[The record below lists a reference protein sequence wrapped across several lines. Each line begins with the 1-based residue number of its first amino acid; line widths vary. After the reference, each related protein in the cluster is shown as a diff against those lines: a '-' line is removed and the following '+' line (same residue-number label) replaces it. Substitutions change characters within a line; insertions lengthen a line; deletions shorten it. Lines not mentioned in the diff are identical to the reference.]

1 MITKTYLDGKLNQLE
16 EKLKRKIEMKDEMTL
31 HKIETD
37 IASLKNNIKL
47 LEEKIEE
54 NKDMI
59 KNYLEKQNNAK
70 QKIEEIKPSENKN
83 NIITSDF

>member
-16 EKLKRKIEMKDEMTL
+16 EKLRRKIEMKDE
-31 HKIETD
+31 KVSREIKTD

-54 NKDMI
+54 NKDI
-59 KNYLEKQNNAK
+59 IRNYIGKQADTKQETEKVK
-70 QKIEEIKPSENKN
+70 VIENKEDV
-83 NIITSDF
+83 ITSDF

>member
-31 HKIETD
+31 HKIEAD
-37 IASLKNNIKL
+37 IVGLKDNIKL

-59 KNYLEKQNNAK
+59 KNYLEKQNGTK
-70 QKIEEIKPSENKN
+70 QEVEKVKIDENKDD
-83 NIITSDF
+83 IITSDF